1 MSTPSEITIA
11 IATLGPGAATV
22 ALPAPARGLRY
33 TVFMQDPMSPPPH
46 STRADVAYVA
56 LETLGLSHSRNSA
69 LAQCATPLLVF
80 ADDDMV
86 LDTDGLRN
94 LAAQMDQD
102 SELGFSAGWRA
113 GRMPKTGRRAATY
126 RLRKLTAGRV
136 CAPELMVRVAAVRA
150 AGVQFD
156 THFGVGAQHPV
167 GEDYIF
173 VCDMLEAGLRG
184 TAFPIITGAH
194 NGLSTGDNWRDTTI
208 LRARRTVLDRCF
220 GGWSPIVRA
229 VYALRHAK
237 RLGGIRGVWRFWTGA
252 IR

>member
-11 IATLGPGAATV
+11 IATLGASAATV
-22 ALPAPARGLRY
+22 ALPAPVRGLRY
-33 TVFMQDPMSPPPH
+33 TVFMQDPVSPLPH
-46 STRADVAYVA
+46 STRADVTYVA

-69 LAQCATPLLVF
+69 LAHCITPLLVF

-86 LDTDGLRN
+86 LDTDGVKR
-94 LAAQMDQD
+94 LAVQMGQD
-102 SELGFSAGWRA
+102 SKLGFSAGWRA
-113 GRMPKTGRRAATY
+113 GRMPKTGRRAAPY

-136 CAPELMVRVAAVRA
+136 CAPELMVRVEAVRA

-156 THFGVGAQHPV
+156 TAFGVGAQHPV

-173 VCDMLEAGLRG
+173 VCDMLDAGLCG
-184 TAFPIITGAH
+184 AAFPIVTGTH
-194 NGLSTGDNWRDTTI
+194 NGLSTGDNWSDTTI

-220 GGWSPIVRA
+220 GAWSPMVRA
-229 VYALRHAK
+229 AYALRHAK
-237 RLGGIRGVWRFWTGA
+237 RLGGVRGAWRFWTGA